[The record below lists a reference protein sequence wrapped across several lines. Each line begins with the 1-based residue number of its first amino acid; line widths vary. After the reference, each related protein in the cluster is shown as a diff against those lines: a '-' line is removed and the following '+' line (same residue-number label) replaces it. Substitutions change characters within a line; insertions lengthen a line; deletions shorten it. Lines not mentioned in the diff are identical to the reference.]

1 MAKNYVIHN
10 RNNYNLGL
18 GNHIDGDGDLDAQ
31 YALLRNVALTGT
43 VVNGNFVSKNK
54 KHFGW
59 IVECA
64 KKGCPICNGIFK
76 DAKKDDYTIKPFYMD
91 KVVKIDKDTGRV
103 IEKRK
108 PTKWDKL
115 AKATTTIKKNKD
127 PDQHPL
133 YDLII
138 EKFTNKGE

>member
-18 GNHIDGDGDLDAQ
+18 SNHIDKDGDLDAQ
-31 YALLRNVALTGT
+31 YALLRNVALTGKMI
-43 VVNGNFVSKNK
+43 GGKFVSDNP

-59 IVECA
+59 LVECA
-64 KKGCPICNGIFK
+64 KKGCPICNGIFN

-91 KVVKIDKDTGRV
+91 KVVKIDKDTGKV

-108 PTKWDKL
+108 LTKWDKL
-115 AKATTTIKKNKD
+115 AQATTRIKSDKN

-138 EKFTNKGE
+138 EKFCK

>member
-1 MAKNYVIHN
+1 MAKNYVIDN
-10 RNNYNLGL
+10 RNDYNLGL

-43 VVNGNFVSKNK
+43 MVSGKFVSKNK

-59 IVECA
+59 VVESA

-76 DAKKDDYTIKPFYMD
+76 DAKKDDYTD
-91 KVVKIDKDTGRV
+91 KVVKIEKDTGKV
-103 IEKRK
+103 IEKIK

-115 AKATTTIKKNKD
+115 VQATTKATIPKND

-133 YDLII
+133 YNLII

>member
-1 MAKNYVIHN
+1 
-10 RNNYNLGL
+10 
-18 GNHIDGDGDLDAQ
+18 
-31 YALLRNVALTGT
+31 
-43 VVNGNFVSKNK
+43 
-54 KHFGW
+54 
-59 IVECA
+59 
-64 KKGCPICNGIFK
+64 
-76 DAKKDDYTIKPFYMD
+76 MD

-115 AKATTTIKKNKD
+115 AQATTRTKKHKD